1 MAQAAPAPADS
12 AHGGA
17 KLAAMNLLRVFLLGL
32 AWTVSMAAMAQWQWL
47 DKDGRKVFSDRPPP
61 ADIPD
66 KNVLKQPGG
75 HRSRAQEPAAVAA
88 AAVSASPAPAPVAP
102 TAANAPKLSGKDK
115 ELEAR
120 KKQAEESEA
129 AKKKAEEEKFA
140 KAKAESCTRARQF
153 KASLDSGVRI
163 ARSNAQGERE
173 FMDDAARAAETQRIQ
188 AVIESDCK

>member
-1 MAQAAPAPADS
+1 MTSMPADS
-12 AHGGA
+12 DYRDA
-17 KLAAMNLLRVFLLGL
+17 KLAAMNLLRVFLFGL
-32 AWTVSMAAMAQWQWL
+32 ACTVSMTAAAQWQWM

-75 HRSRAQEPAAVAA
+75 HRNRAQEPAAVTPAA
-88 AAVSASPAPAPVAP
+88 DSSSPAPAPAAQ

-120 KKQAEESEA
+120 KKQAEEAEA
-129 AKKKAEEEKFA
+129 ARKKAEEEKFA
-140 KAKAESCTRARQF
+140 KAKAENCTRARQA

-163 ARSNAQGERE
+163 ARTNAQGERE
-173 FMDDAARAAETQRIQ
+173 IMDDAARAAETKRIQ
-188 AVIESDCK
+188 AIIESDCK

>member
-1 MAQAAPAPADS
+1 
-12 AHGGA
+12 
-17 KLAAMNLLRVFLLGL
+17 MNLLRIFLSGL
-32 AWTVSMAAMAQWQWL
+32 ACTVSMSAAAQWQWM

-88 AAVSASPAPAPVAP
+88 VTAAAVSASPAPAPVAP

-120 KKQAEESEA
+120 KKQAEEGEA
-129 AKKKAEEEKFA
+129 AKKKADEEKLA
-140 KAKAESCTRARQF
+140 KARAENCTRARQS
-153 KASLDSGVRI
+153 KAGLDSGIRI
-163 ARSNAQGERE
+163 ARTNAQGERE
-173 FMDDAARAAETQRIQ
+173 IMDDAARAAETRRVQTI
-188 AVIESDCK
+188 IESDCK